1 MATAHS
7 PNDLT
12 RQQLDE
18 LDALLQKMLAL
29 PLSPTD
35 GAAPVASSPA
45 ASRATVSELP
55 LPEMAS
61 SPLRSASP
69 LPYTPSIPTPF
80 PASSNREMAPPV
92 VWRGDSPSGP
102 TPSPQLLAILTPS
115 DPTPAPATRK
125 APSSHSRPVEPGTPP
140 TPPTSKGDGPSPSTL
155 PRVLTTPVPVP
166 SSMPVSPSQ
175 PVPAKTEPVPAI
187 LAPLVAFNLAVNVSL
202 GQLGLAG
209 RIFRSGFAKNLLA
222 LAGLGLLVYTAA
234 KVALTQGWVAFPF
247 TLPWPT

>member
-29 PLSPTD
+29 PLNPTD
-35 GAAPVASSPA
+35 GAAPVAT
-45 ASRATVSELP
+45 ASKATVSELP

-69 LPYTPSIPTPF
+69 SAYTPSISTPF

-102 TPSPQLLAILTPS
+102 PSPQLLAILTPS
-115 DPTPAPATRK
+115 DPTPAPTARK
-125 APSSHSRPVEPGTPP
+125 APGSHPRSPEPGTPP
-140 TPPTSKGDGPSPSTL
+140 TPPTPKGDGPSPLIL
-155 PRVLTTPVPVP
+155 PRALTNPVSVP
-166 SSMPVSPSQ
+166 SSVPVSPSQ
-175 PVPAKTEPVPAI
+175 PIPAKAEPVPAI

>member
-29 PLSPTD
+29 PLNPTD
-35 GAAPVASSPA
+35 GGAPVASSPT

-61 SPLRSASP
+61 SPHRSASP
-69 LPYTPSIPTPF
+69 LPYTPSIPASF

-92 VWRGDSPSGP
+92 VWRGDTPSGP
-102 TPSPQLLAILTPS
+102 PSPQLLAILTPS
-115 DPTPAPATRK
+115 DPTPAPTTRK
-125 APSSHSRPVEPGTPP
+125 APNSHPRPADPGTLPTPP
-140 TPPTSKGDGPSPSTL
+140 TPKGDGPSPLIL
-155 PRVLTTPVPVP
+155 PRGLSNPVSVP

-175 PVPAKTEPVPAI
+175 PIPAKTEPVPAI

-209 RIFRSGFAKNLLA
+209 RVFRSGFAKNLLA
-222 LAGLGLLVYTAA
+222 LSGLGLLVYTAA